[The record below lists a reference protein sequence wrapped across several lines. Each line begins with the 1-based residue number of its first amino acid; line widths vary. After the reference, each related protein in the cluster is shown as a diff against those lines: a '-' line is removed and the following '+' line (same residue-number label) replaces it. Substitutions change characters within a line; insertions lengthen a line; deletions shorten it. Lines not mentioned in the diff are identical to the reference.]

1 MKNRN
6 ESNRFLKLGLLLV
19 IPAVMALVTI
29 TSCGKTGNPVK
40 DLEEVAPAPPP
51 PPPVA
56 DAQAP
61 TEPEPFTVVEQMPQF
76 PGGDNALRD
85 YIGKNV
91 TYPPDAK
98 AKGTQGRVIVRFCVT
113 EKGGVDKVS
122 IIQGV
127 SPDLDAEAMRVVG
140 TLPAFKPGKQKGVDV
155 PVWYHL
161 PITFALN

>member
-6 ESNRFLKLGLLLV
+6 ESNRIVKSALLFASVL
-19 IPAVMALVTI
+19 IIAAATF
-29 TSCGKTGNPVK
+29 TSCGKTGDSVK
-40 DLEEVAPAPPP
+40 DLAEVAPPPPP

-56 DAQAP
+56 EAP
-61 TEPEPFTVVEQMPQF
+61 ASSEPEPFTVVEEMPQF

-85 YIGKNV
+85 YIGKHI

-127 SPDLDAEAMRVVG
+127 SPDLDEEAMRVVK

-155 PVWYHL
+155 PVWYNL
-161 PITFALN
+161 PIAFALK

>member
-19 IPAVMALVTI
+19 IPAVMALVTF
-29 TSCGKTGNPVK
+29 TSCGKTGNSVK
-40 DLEEVAPAPPP
+40 DLAEVAPPPPP

-56 DAQAP
+56 DAPASS
-61 TEPEPFTVVEQMPQF
+61 EPEPFTVVEEMPQF

-113 EKGGVDKVS
+113 EKGAVDRVS

-127 SPDLDAEAMRVVG
+127 SPDLDEEAMRVVK

-155 PVWYHL
+155 PVWYNL
-161 PITFALN
+161 PIAFALK